1 MAVDVS
7 KKFNSS
13 DVIAED
19 AVEFVSNGEDHMSLN
34 GLATHET
41 DSIIFGQNGLI
52 IQHSSEFKLNFL
64 YLYFHFY
71 PYHCYLDLPFCPTDG
86 DAKTSSSKSH
96 KDPHPEEPPM
106 MYF

>member
-41 DSIIFGQNGLI
+41 DSNEAIAAASF
-52 IQHSSEFKLNFL
+52 SSGKRRFTGR
-64 YLYFHFY
+64 
-71 PYHCYLDLPFCPTDG
+71 C
-86 DAKTSSSKSH
+86 
-96 KDPHPEEPPM
+96 
-106 MYF
+106 

>member
-34 GLATHET
+34 QLATHGT
-41 DSIIFGQNGLI
+41 DSNEAIAAASF
-52 IQHSSEFKLNFL
+52 SSGKRRFTGR
-64 YLYFHFY
+64 
-71 PYHCYLDLPFCPTDG
+71 C
-86 DAKTSSSKSH
+86 
-96 KDPHPEEPPM
+96 
-106 MYF
+106 